1 MKKETMYLKSEY
13 DIMDTANRKN
23 DGARTDMM
31 LDLETVG
38 LAENAGI
45 LSIAMLPFDRRGGLT
60 DAEPFFRTV
69 DLSSCFMAGMCM
81 TGSQEWWMRQ
91 DPQASAAIVNAVK
104 QPVSRVMN
112 DAYTYLSAFAEKG
125 ELVMWSRGMDFDFP
139 KLEWCFRK
147 FVEKPFP
154 YAYYNR
160 RDVRTLV
167 RELQVDES
175 QIEFE
180 GIRHNALDDC
190 RHQVKVVQKAFS
202 CIPDFK

>member
-1 MKKETMYLKSEY
+1 MKSEY
-13 DIMDTANRKN
+13 DIMDTEKKDNTCL
-23 DGARTDMM
+23 RTDVM

-45 LSIAMLPFDRRGGLT
+45 LSIAMLPFDRKGGET

-81 TGSQEWWMRQ
+81 SGSQEWWMRQ
-91 DPQASAAIVNAVK
+91 EPQAVAAIVNAEK
-104 QPVSRVMN
+104 HPVPKVMN
-112 DAYTYLSAFAEKG
+112 EAYTYLSAFAEKG

-147 FVEKPFP
+147 FVEKPLP

-180 GIRHNALDDC
+180 GVRHNALDDC
-190 RHQVKVVQKAFS
+190 RHQVKAVQKAFA
-202 CIPDFK
+202 CIQVREK